1 MIKEQAIV
9 LRIIEMKTHLEATLY
24 SLHRIKLLHCYHN
37 LTTNILIVFLSTSH
51 YVKNCEYQKTIT
63 LMEHIFHSD
72 DPVICDTELKELQH
86 AVAKHLIQNLS
97 TKSRDDRGTGG
108 TVSVLTLTQQRE
120 WIRSIH
126 CFGKSLKSF
135 RNVGRLL
142 VSAAK

>member
-1 MIKEQAIV
+1 
-9 LRIIEMKTHLEATLY
+9 
-24 SLHRIKLLHCYHN
+24 
-37 LTTNILIVFLSTSH
+37 
-51 YVKNCEYQKTIT
+51 
-63 LMEHIFHSD
+63 MEHIFHSD

-97 TKSRDDRGTGG
+97 TKSRDDQGTEG